1 MAYRLKNAK
10 LENFT
15 NLAGSPPSP
24 FRQKKIRII
33 GDDDEVITSSD
44 MLQGDDSDFDID
56 YTGASNLEPIV
67 LSNKKI
73 SKKEQE
79 RIISEESSKPKIKST
94 IGSTEFDDIADRER
108 YDETMAPLITDMK
121 DSVRSATNRAAGIVL
136 DAGLFAA
143 PVPGAGLIAKGIGK
157 GLRFTKNLVS
167 PITSKMPKLNLNLS
181 STFKPT
187 PNLTTSQIKLN
198 LPDSPGIFG
207 RFNPKTKQ
215 SMFDALNL
223 LAKGADVSKTQRLAT
238 IKRLKSPEGRKR
250 LYDQEFGYLQDQ
262 FKKLDFSLKN
272 NPKSRFLPQIREAEA
287 AIKQGKEPFLQYN
300 MGTNILY
307 DPAKNLFK
315 SQIPKVARE
324 NVEKRIFTISQ
335 PNINEMA
342 KGAIKGGKLD
352 YSKAYKL
359 LYGEKSPPKDIM
371 FGRGATFGGFG
382 DRIMDTYSIPSFSG
396 VKRSMDYNIGEFV
409 LGGSKVGGKGQFSFM
424 NPRTYQHELQ
434 HGLQAG
440 RTTPL
445 DISLAKIKPG
455 SIVKKYNRRLDDAI
469 AAKQNIKATDKNF
482 FTAYPKAKAKVTKLE
497 SNPPRQVTD
506 YNYFRYGG
514 SGQMEPRAFAAE
526 LRQSLLDKGF
536 IKDVYQPITPNILSS
551 AKKYF
556 AKNPFSQGALKSP
569 TGQTF
574 NVSGTRLLDF
584 ASGSKSNLGQLS
596 KLMNKLPT
604 VTLPI
609 LGGTTLKF
617 SGDRK

>member
-15 NLAGSPPSP
+15 NLAGAPPSP

-44 MLQGDDSDFDID
+44 MVQGDDSDFDID
-56 YTGASNLEPIV
+56 YTGSSNLQPIV
-67 LSNKKI
+67 ISNKNI
-73 SKKEQE
+73 SKKQQKK
-79 RIISEESSKPKIKST
+79 IISEESSKPKIKST
-94 IGSTEFDDIADRER
+94 IRSTEFDDIADRER
-108 YDETMAPLITDMK
+108 YDETMAPLIEGFK
-121 DSVRSATNRAAGIVL
+121 DDVREGMGKAAQKIL
-136 DAGLFAA
+136 DIGLMVA
-143 PVPGAGLIAKGIGK
+143 PMPGAGLIAKGIGG

-187 PNLTTSQIKLN
+187 PNLTTSQIQLN

-223 LAKGADVSKTQRLAT
+223 LAKGANVSKTQRLAT

-262 FKKLDFSLKN
+262 FKKLDLSLKN
-272 NPKSRFLPQIREAEA
+272 NPKSRFFPQIRAAES
-287 AIKQGKEPFLQYN
+287 AIKQGKEPFIQYN
-300 MGTNILY
+300 MGTNILF
-307 DPAKNLFK
+307 DRGGKLFK

-359 LYGEKSPPKDIM
+359 LYGETSPPKDIM

-382 DRIMDTYSIPSFSG
+382 GPLKDTYSIPSFSG
-396 VKRSMDYNIGEFV
+396 VQRSMSYNPGEFV
-409 LGGSKVGGKGQFSFM
+409 LGASKVSGKGQLSFM

-455 SIVKKYNRRLDDAI
+455 SIVTRYNRRLDDAI
-469 AAKQNIKATDKNF
+469 AAKQNIRATDKNF
-482 FTAYPKAKAKVTKLE
+482 FTTYPKAKAKVAKLE
-497 SNPPRQVTD
+497 SNPPRQVSD

-514 SGQMEPRAFAAE
+514 SGQLEPRAFAAE

-536 IKDVYQPITPNILSS
+536 IKDVYQPITTNILSS

-569 TGQTF
+569 TGQNF
-574 NVSGTRLLDF
+574 NVSSTRLLDF